1 MQDALDNLT
10 AQNESLIS
18 SFNEAINAN
27 LALKANFILLEKKYK
42 AKTDELNKLKAAK
55 EEEIQN

>member
-42 AKTDELNKLKAAK
+42 AQTDELNKLKAAK